1 MTATTTE
8 TDTPTNDPIESIS
21 TSDLANRVHLG
32 TAGSVSDLG
41 EDPVIE
47 RWGQQFPS
55 WRGKYWTYR
64 ATDADTLRL
73 HPLNVTRNRR
83 TR

>member
-1 MTATTTE
+1 MTATTP
-8 TDTPTNDPIESIS
+8 TDAPTTAPVESIS
-21 TSDLANRVHLG
+21 TIDLANRVHFG
-32 TAGSVSDLG
+32 TAGPVTELG

-47 RWGQQFPS
+47 RWRQQFPG
-55 WRGKYWTYR
+55 WRGKHWTYR
-64 ATDADTLRL
+64 ADDSDTLRL